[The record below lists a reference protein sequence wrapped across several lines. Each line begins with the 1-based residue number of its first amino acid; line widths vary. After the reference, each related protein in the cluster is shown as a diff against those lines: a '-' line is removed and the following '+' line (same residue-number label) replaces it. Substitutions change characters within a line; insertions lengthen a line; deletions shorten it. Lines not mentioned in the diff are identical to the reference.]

1 MTCTWR
7 SIARSLLPYTVSLRR
22 FCASAHLHLH
32 CAPSP
37 SQLPDSCYTR
47 KLVDVVVPSYSLGQK
62 AAFVYLILL
71 SMSMS
76 MSMSTWTWTLISI
89 GSWHTFPNQAV
100 ASSPVHGRFLFSS
113 LTCSPAH
120 QRAHRS
126 GIDYIA
132 RRRWFNVSDTA
143 GGSIILFL
151 TSSQQPCLSLV
162 ALLAHH
168 GPGDTTIGHLDSRYS
183 KSPDHGSPI
192 RNMPPDLYAASIHSG
207 QRTHPNL
214 SLSWTTSQLHLSG
227 LHFGYSEAPSW
238 HMDMDL
244 LVANLC
250 SFGHSHLVR
259 SERD

>member
-47 KLVDVVVPSYSLGQK
+47 KLVDAVVPSYSLGQK

-192 RNMPPDLYAASIHSG
+192 RTCHQICTRHRSTQASGPTRIFPFLGLPHSFTSAAFTLAIRKPHRG
-207 QRTHPNL
+207 TWTWI
-214 SLSWTTSQLHLSG
+214 SWW
-227 LHFGYSEAPSW
+227 PICV
-238 HMDMDL
+238 L
-244 LVANLC
+244 LATAI
-250 SFGHSHLVR
+250 S
-259 SERD
+259 